1 MSSLNSKIKEARWK
15 TAKQLEDIFGAE
27 ADQMKT
33 VLPRH
38 TCQVCCSYKP
48 YFWGWAAGLFLSSYS
63 YLTIYTL
70 EVWRRSHPSNDK
82 VRQWLLTDDFGR
94 LSVTNAK
101 ELKTSGATKLS
112 QKQGEALMS
121 SMDLSVEDDL
131 GADLAEDFEDYDN
144 QLQEL
149 NKNNMTLII
158 VISLQCIWLFATEY
172 F

>member
-15 TAKQLEDIFGAE
+15 TAKQLEDIFGSE

-38 TCQVCCSYKP
+38 IWQVFFCISHM
-48 YFWGWAAGLFLSSYS
+48 
-63 YLTIYTL
+63 L
-70 EVWRRSHPSNDK
+70 EVGRHFSLPSYIYPAICILEFCRRSHPNNDK
-82 VRQWLLTDDFGR
+82 VRQWLLTDDFGH

-112 QKQGEALMS
+112 QKQGEALMA

-131 GADLAEDFEDYDN
+131 GADLAEDFEEYDN

-149 NKNNMTLII
+149 NKQHDSHYCDKSAMYL
-158 VISLQCIWLFATEY
+158 LFATE
-172 F
+172 